1 MKKIVIMASA
11 AVLSATAFA
20 AQPPATHKFLSTE
33 QLVATC
39 KNKASAQDQNF
50 CSGFGQGVYDGYLQ
64 MVNPKKMRPTICM
77 PQDVKDPEIVDA
89 FIKWTEA
96 NPKFNGKP
104 AALAVLNFLDQ
115 RYPCK
120 K

>member
-1 MKKIVIMASA
+1 MKKTFIVASA
-11 AVLSATAFA
+11 AILSATAFA
-20 AQPPATHKFLSTE
+20 APTTHKFMSTE
-33 QLVATC
+33 QIVAAC
-39 KNKASAQDQNF
+39 KNKSNVQDQAY

-64 MVNPKKMRPTICM
+64 MVNPKKGQTICM
-77 PQDVKDPEIVDA
+77 PQDTKDPEIVDA
-89 FIKWTEA
+89 FIKWSEA

-104 AALAVLNFLDQ
+104 AAQAVLNFLDQ

>member
-1 MKKIVIMASA
+1 MKKTLIMASA
-11 AVLSATAFA
+11 AIVSATAFA
-20 AQPPATHKFLSTE
+20 VPAAPTVKFISTE
-33 QLVATC
+33 QIVAMC
-39 KNKASAQDQNF
+39 KNKSNPQDQSY
-50 CSGFGQGVYDGYLQ
+50 CGGFGQGVYDGYLQ